1 MNKQRINEVV
11 KNMQEN
17 NLDYLL
23 ISEPSSIDYLI
34 NYVNNPGERM
44 YVLMLG
50 ANGDHCLF
58 FNKLFFVE
66 NDLGIEIA
74 WHSDTDDPTA
84 SIASKIAG
92 AKTVGVDKHWSAH
105 FLLSLMEKM
114 PDTKFV
120 NGSKCVDYVRMVKD
134 KEEQELMIKASKIN
148 DKAIDKIIDYLYHSD
163 VTSMQFQ
170 ILTNDGEVDFFSNQA
185 IEHMKDV
192 KVLFIGGIRLCYLCI
207 VLFVLCVIYLIFR
220 RKYIA
225 NSFLKTYLIIVGIFI
240 LFGLLISL
248 FAISNFDLAF
258 EIFHF
263 IIFPDNS
270 KAYLALSFHA
280 CDTLTNVLTSEFFMH
295 IGIIIGITFI
305 GILFLSVVIC
315 ILLHKYGN
323 LIQTK

>member
-1 MNKQRINEVV
+1 MKIPVNKTLRILDQTILILTFIIFIILVGCLSILPIAKSKSYYIKETN
-11 KNMQEN
+11 KNNVEAI
-17 NLDYLL
+17 LEEYTF
-23 ISEPSSIDYLI
+23 
-34 NYVNNPGERM
+34 
-44 YVLMLG
+44 
-50 ANGDHCLF
+50 NG
-58 FNKLFFVE
+58 
-66 NDLGIEIA
+66 I
-74 WHSDTDDPTA
+74 
-84 SIASKIAG
+84 
-92 AKTVGVDKHWSAH
+92 KHQH
-105 FLLSLMEKM
+105 Y
-114 PDTKFV
+114 D
-120 NGSKCVDYVRMVKD
+120 
-134 KEEQELMIKASKIN
+134 KASNTYQSCYWPKYDVTKQDIE
-148 DKAIDKIIDYLYHSD
+148 KAIDKIIDYLYHSD

-225 NSFLKTYLIIVGIFI
+225 NSFLKTYLITVGIFI

-323 LIQTK
+323 LIQTKLFQKENKKD